1 MAGGLL
7 SRCCRALRPRCPLM
21 GHVEEKTMVPGELAP
36 SRFVHTC
43 LIVPFAMA
51 RPTLCTPEQSKSQKV
66 KRRCLL

>member
-1 MAGGLL
+1 
-7 SRCCRALRPRCPLM
+7 
-21 GHVEEKTMVPGELAP
+21 MVPGELAP